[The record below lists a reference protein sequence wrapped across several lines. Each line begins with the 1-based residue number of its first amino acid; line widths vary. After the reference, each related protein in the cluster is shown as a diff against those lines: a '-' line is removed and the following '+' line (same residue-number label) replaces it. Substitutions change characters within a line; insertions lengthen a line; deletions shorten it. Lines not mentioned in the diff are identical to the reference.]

1 MDFDGLFLICFSTF
15 SSKYAELQHRLA
27 ESISLERLALDRAEK
42 QQKLDTVLIEFNEID
57 DKILE
62 ITNSIRQR
70 KRPSENAVSLC
81 KPTSPINNNH
91 DHHHHQNG
99 NNESEAWRKGRR
111 QSTLRVYDELARLV
125 DERIEF
131 EKQIADIHPSIEL

>member
-1 MDFDGLFLICFSTF
+1 MFFLFCSIF

-27 ESISLERLALDRAEK
+27 ESISLERLALTRAEE
-42 QQKLDTVLIEFNEID
+42 QYKLDNILVELNEID

-81 KPTSPINNNH
+81 KSTSPINNNH
-91 DHHHHQNG
+91 SNG

-111 QSTLRVYDELARLV
+111 QSTLRVYDELARLI
-125 DERIEF
+125 DERIDY
-131 EKQIADIHPSIEL
+131 EKQMADINPSI

>member
-1 MDFDGLFLICFSTF
+1 MSNILFLIFFSTF

-42 QQKLDTVLIEFNEID
+42 QCKLDTILIELNEID

-81 KPTSPINNNH
+81 KPTSPINNNNH
-91 DHHHHQNG
+91 NHHQHG
-99 NNESEAWRKGRR
+99 NDESEAWRKGRR
-111 QSTLRVYDELARLV
+111 QSTLRIYDELARLV
-125 DERIEF
+125 DERIDF
-131 EKQIADIHPSIEL
+131 EKQIADINTSIQL

>member
-1 MDFDGLFLICFSTF
+1 LFILDFFFSTF

-42 QQKLDTVLIEFNEID
+42 QTKLDNILIELNEID

-81 KPTSPINNNH
+81 KPTSPINN
-91 DHHHHQNG
+91 HHQNG

-125 DERIEF
+125 DERIEL